1 MYELL
6 VVDDEVNSRNTLCTC
21 FPWEDIGFHVCG
33 QADKGKEALAFMNQH
48 AVHVVFTDVSMPVMS
63 GIELAQTISNMKG
76 VKPTVV
82 FLSAHDDFKYAQ
94 EALRYNVR
102 YYILKPSNF
111 NELRSSFEII
121 RTELDNKYN
130 VRASADFSASGD
142 DTMKKVLEYCESN
155 YREGTLAEIADQLY
169 LNTSYLS
176 SLIKQ
181 KTSLNFSDH
190 IQNAR
195 MKQAALLLRDPNVK
209 IYNISDMV
217 GYLNPNNFARAFKLY
232 YGMSPSEYRMCKL
245 SEHEE

>member
-33 QADKGKEALAFMNQH
+33 QADNGKEALAFMKQH

>member
-33 QADKGKEALAFMNQH
+33 QADNGKEALAFMNQH

>member
-6 VVDDEVNSRNTLCTC
+6 VVDDEINSRNILCTC

-33 QADKGKEALAFMNQH
+33 QADNGREALDFMKEH
-48 AVHVVFTDVSMPVMS
+48 MVHVIFTDVSMPVMN
-63 GIELAQTISNMKG
+63 GIELARQVCDLRG
-76 VKPTVV
+76 PKPIVV

-111 NELRSSFEII
+111 DELRECFETI
-121 RTELDNKYN
+121 RAELDVKYN
-130 VRASADFSASGD
+130 VKSVADYTAPMD
-142 DTMKKVLEYCESN
+142 DTIKKVLEYCENN

-195 MKQAALLLRDPNVK
+195 MRQAALLLQNPAIK
-209 IYNISDMV
+209 IYNISDMI

-232 YGMSPSEYRMCKL
+232 YGMSPSEYRMNAL
-245 SEHEE
+245 NDYE